1 MDLALFFNVVRGVAL
16 FAGVIGLI
24 AGLDLVLGVR
34 LIGKTKEVVDKVI
47 DFDRTLIKA
56 CSALRR
62 KLDSKALDLDAA
74 ILNSPLRVAFGTA
87 LIVLSLFILLFVRIQ
102 T

>member
-1 MDLALFFNVVRGVAL
+1 MDLALFFNLIRGVAL

-34 LIGKTKEVVDKVI
+34 LIGKTKQVVDKVI
-47 DFDRTLIKA
+47 DFDRTLIRV
-56 CSALRR
+56 CSALRT

-74 ILNSPLRVAFGTA
+74 ILNSPLRVVFGTA
-87 LIVLSLFILLFVRIQ
+87 LIILSVFILLFVRIQ
-102 T
+102 S